1 VNKRHF
7 EVGDIVKYV
16 GHKNTGSGAAGY
28 ITKISLRYTYIK
40 WFAKGVEHVEVPVPT
55 RKFLEKISE

>member
-16 GHKNTGSGAAGY
+16 GYKNTGSGAAGY

-40 WFAKGVEHVEVPVPT
+40 WFIMNIDQPATAVNREYI
-55 RKFLEKISE
+55 EKLT

>member
-1 VNKRHF
+1 MNKRHF

-40 WFAKGVEHVEVPVPT
+40 WFIMNIDQPATAVNREYI
-55 RKFLEKISE
+55 EKLT

>member
-1 VNKRHF
+1 MNKRHF

-28 ITKISLRYTYIK
+28 ITRISLRYTYIK
-40 WFAKGVEHVEVPVPT
+40 WFIMNIDQPATAVNREYI
-55 RKFLEKISE
+55 EKLT

>member
-1 VNKRHF
+1 MNKRHF

-16 GHKNTGSGAAGY
+16 GYKNTGSGAAGY
-28 ITKISLRYTYIK
+28 ITKISIRYIYIK
-40 WFAKGVEHVEVPVPT
+40 LFAKGVEHVEVPVPT